1 MGTPGLSWEVILK
14 MKKIKLELIRDTNV
28 YIFFEKNARG
38 GVSYISNIYSKAK
51 NKYFK
56 SYDPKQEP
64 KHRRE

>member
-1 MGTPGLSWEVILK
+1 

-28 YIFFEKNARG
+28 YIFFEKDARG

-64 KHRRE
+64 KYRRE